1 MTDRE
6 YLWCA
11 LNLMLDDE
19 EDLARLCPGCRAR
32 AMEELCPV
40 CGTPVK
46 ETAAGENAAF
56 DWERF
61 EALKRG
67 ETG

>member
-1 MTDRE
+1 
-6 YLWCA
+6 
-11 LNLMLDDE
+11 MLDDE